1 VHLPDGILA
10 GHTEV
15 VTAVVAGGALGVAGL
30 AARQELRRVPVG
42 RVAAVGGLIFAGQ
55 MVNIPV
61 ASGTSGHLIGAALAV
76 ALLGPGLG
84 ITTTAAV
91 LAVQALL
98 FADGGVT
105 SLGANVV
112 NMAVVPGVVAAVVL
126 GTLRRPTAPIGD
138 DPADAARPDL
148 RLAVAAGLSVLASAM
163 AFSLEY
169 GMGSLGGDPA
179 LEVAGQMF
187 VVHLPI
193 ALAEIAMT
201 VGAVATVHA
210 LDRRPALVLGASLLI
225 AGALAPWA
233 SSAPDGLERVAI
245 DRNFSSL
252 AGEHS
257 LIGSPLADYS
267 TSGVGNGVLTVAIAG
282 AAGIAVVAGLLAAMS
297 RVAAPEPAHR

>member
-1 VHLPDGILA
+1 MHLPDGILA
-10 GHTEV
+10 GHAEI
-15 VTAVVAGGALGVAGL
+15 VTAVVAGGAIGAAGV

-55 MVNIPV
+55 MLNVPV

-112 NMAVVPGVVAAVVL
+112 NMAVVPGLVAAAVL
-126 GTLRRPTAPIGD
+126 GTLRRPTAPVD
-138 DPADAARPDL
+138 ADPADSARVDV
-148 RLAVAAGLSVLASAM
+148 RLLLAAGLSVLASAM

-169 GMGSLGGDPA
+169 ALGSLGGDPA
-179 LEVAGQMF
+179 LQVAGQML

-193 ALAEIAMT
+193 AGAEIAMT
-201 VGAVATVHA
+201 AAAVAAIQAV
-210 LDRRPALVLGASLLI
+210 DRRPALVLGGSILV

-233 SSAPDGLERVAI
+233 SSSPDGLERVAI
-245 DRNFSSL
+245 DRDFSSL

-257 LIGSPLADYS
+257 LIGSPLADYA
-267 TSGVGNGVLTVAIAG
+267 TAGVSNSVLTVAVAG
-282 AAGIAVVAGLLAAMS
+282 AAGIAVVAALLSVAARLAAT
-297 RVAAPEPAHR
+297 EPAHR